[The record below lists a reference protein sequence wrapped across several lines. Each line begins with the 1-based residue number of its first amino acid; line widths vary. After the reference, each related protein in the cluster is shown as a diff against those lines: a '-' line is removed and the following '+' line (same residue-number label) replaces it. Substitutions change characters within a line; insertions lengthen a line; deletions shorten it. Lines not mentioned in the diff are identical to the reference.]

1 MLRTIKTLT
10 SLSKAV
16 FKSSNTIKV
25 SKNSKASLNLQYYF
39 NYSSINNNDKIKAAL
54 SGIMVDVQGQ
64 PKSIIDSGLV
74 VHYKFEDSLNKVVV
88 VVNTGKEFAK
98 VKNVLKRSLLKSG
111 F

>member
-1 MLRTIKTLT
+1 
-10 SLSKAV
+10 
-16 FKSSNTIKV
+16 
-25 SKNSKASLNLQYYF
+25 
-39 NYSSINNNDKIKAAL
+39 
-54 SGIMVDVQGQ
+54 MVDVQGQ